1 MHVSIR
7 SVVTLFFCATL
18 AAPAH
23 ANEYLA
29 ELVQR
34 AQTQNLAARAEWRA
48 LLHYR
53 PNLLMPGVTSQAD
66 DTKFFNAPN
75 GKTDPDAELAAT
87 LAAFFSEREET
98 DKTQNPQCAF
108 IARYRWLKA
117 ELDFD
122 PARLPERHCAR
133 FQAWRQALD
142 PKALTLVFPA
152 AYLNNPS
159 SMFGHTLLRID
170 AAAHTEQSRLL
181 GYAVNYAAATDET
194 NGALFA
200 IKGIFGG
207 YGGLF
212 SIAPY
217 YMKVKEYSDLE
228 NRDIWEYEL
237 NFTPEEIDRLLMHA
251 WELGPIYFDYYFF
264 DENCSYHL
272 LSLLDVG
279 RPGLRLADRFKY
291 WVIPADTVRAVA
303 DVPDLVRRAVFRP
316 AAATRLRH
324 RVETM
329 DPILRAEV
337 LALADGTRKPDAP
350 ELAALAPK
358 QRADV
363 LETAYEYVRYE
374 VAARKRAGAPAAT
387 LSRELLLARS
397 RIDAPRQEP
406 PVPAPVARPEHGHKT
421 ARVALGGGAEDG
433 HEFFDIKLR
442 PAYHDILDP
451 DAGYTAGAQIN
462 FVDVNLR
469 YDRTGEDLK
478 LEQLTLI
485 DIVSLAPRDRFFRP
499 LSWKVATGVDRIR
512 RAKDAPGDNGGD
524 QGLVGRVVGGPGWV
538 LGDARALAY
547 GFIDADLMAGGA
559 LAENHS
565 VGLGASVGTLLWFGG
580 YGKLHVFARGL
591 DYRLGERHRLGE
603 TGAEYRVPI
612 SRAHAVN
619 FKYVA
624 RDDFGEHRPLWGLGL
639 HWYL

>member
-1 MHVSIR
+1 MSRIR
-7 SVVTLFFCATL
+7 LLLGLLLF
-18 AAPAH
+18 AALLTPAH
-23 ANEYLA
+23 ANDYLA
-29 ELVQR
+29 ELIQR
-34 AQTQNLAARAEWRA
+34 ARAKNLAARAEWHA

-53 PNLLMPGVTSQAD
+53 PNLLHPGVTSQAD
-66 DTKFFNAPN
+66 DVKFFNAAT
-75 GKTDPDAELAAT
+75 GATDPVAELDAT
-87 LAAFFSEREET
+87 LAAFFSDREET

-122 PARLPERHCAR
+122 ASRLPERECAR
-133 FQAWRQALD
+133 FRAWRAALD
-142 PKALTLVFPA
+142 PQALTLVFPA

-170 AAAHTEQSRLL
+170 AAGHSEQARLL
-181 GYAVNYAAATDET
+181 GYAVNYAAATEES

-237 NFTPEEIDRLLMHA
+237 NFTPVEIDRLLMHA

-279 RPGLRLADRFKY
+279 RPGLRLSDQFRW
-291 WVIPADTVRAVA
+291 WVIPADTVRAIA
-303 DVPDLVRRAVFRP
+303 DEPNLVRRALFRP

-324 RVETM
+324 RLDAM
-329 DPILRAEV
+329 APPLRAEV
-337 LALADGTRKPDAP
+337 MALANGARKPEAP
-350 ELAALAPK
+350 TLATLTPA

-374 VAARKRAGAPAAT
+374 VAARKRPGPEAAA

-397 RIDAPRQEP
+397 RVDAPRQEP
-406 PVPAPVARPEHGHKT
+406 PVPPPAARPEHGHKT
-421 ARVALGGGAEDG
+421 ARVAFGGGAEDG
-433 HEFFDIKLR
+433 REFLDLKLR

-462 FVDVNLR
+462 FVDTELR
-469 YDRTGEDLK
+469 YDREAEDLK
-478 LEQLTLI
+478 LERLTLI
-485 DIVSLAPRDRFFRP
+485 DIVSLAPRDAFFRS

-512 RAKDAPGDNGGD
+512 RRHDDGSGDD
-524 QGLVGRVVGGPGWV
+524 GLAWRVAGGPGWV
-538 LGDARALAY
+538 LGDARALVY
-547 GFIDADLMAGGA
+547 GFVDADAIVGGA

-565 VGLGASVGTLLWFGG
+565 VGLGASVGTLLTVGA
-580 YGKLHVFARGL
+580 GKLHVFARGL
-591 DYRLGERHRLGE
+591 DYRLGEHHRLGE
-603 TGAEYRVPI
+603 TAMEYRVPL
-612 SRAHAVN
+612 SRAHALN
-619 FKYVA
+619 FKYSA
-624 RDDFGEHRPLWGLGL
+624 RDDFGAHRPLWSLAL

>member
-1 MHVSIR
+1 MLACLR
-7 SVVTLFFCATL
+7 LTL
-18 AAPAH
+18 AVLLCAALPAH
-23 ANEYLA
+23 ANEYLS

-34 AQTQNLAARAEWRA
+34 AHEKNLAARAEWHA

-53 PNLLMPGVTSQAD
+53 PNLLTPGVTSQAD
-66 DTKFFNAPN
+66 DTKFFNAPS
-75 GKTDPDAELAAT
+75 GKTDPAAELDAT
-87 LAAFFSEREET
+87 LAAFFSDREET

-108 IARYRWLKA
+108 IARYRWLKT

-122 PARLPERHCAR
+122 FTRLPERDCAR
-133 FQAWRQALD
+133 FRTWRAALD
-142 PKALTLVFPA
+142 PQALTLVFPA

-181 GYAVNYAAATDET
+181 GYAVNYAAATEET

-200 IKGIFGG
+200 VKGIFGG

-237 NFTPEEIDRLLMHA
+237 NFTPAEIDRLLMHA

-279 RPGLRLADRFKY
+279 RPGLRLTDRFQY
-291 WVIPADTVRAVA
+291 GVIPADTVRVIA
-303 DVPDLVRRAVFRP
+303 DEPNLVRRTVFRP

-324 RVETM
+324 RLDAM
-329 DPILRAEV
+329 SPALRAEV
-337 LALADGTRKPDAP
+337 MALADGTHKPDAP
-350 ELAALAPK
+350 ELMQLAPA
-358 QRADV
+358 QRADA

-374 VAARKRAGAPAAT
+374 VAARKRANPEAAA

-397 RIDAPRQEP
+397 RVDAPRQEP
-406 PVPAPVARPEHGHKT
+406 PVPPPTARPEHGHKT
-421 ARVALGGGAEDG
+421 ARAALGGGAEDARG
-433 HEFFDIKLR
+433 FIDLKWR
-442 PAYHDILDP
+442 PAYHDILDA

-462 FVDVNLR
+462 FVDIELR
-469 YDRTGEDLK
+469 YERAREDVR
-478 LEQLTLI
+478 LERLTLI
-485 DIVSLAPRDRFFRP
+485 DIVSLAPRDAFFRP
-499 LSWKVATGVDRIR
+499 LSWKVGTGVDRIR
-512 RAKDAPGDNGGD
+512 RRNDDGGAD
-524 QGLVGRVVGGPGWV
+524 EGLAWRVAGGPGWV
-538 LGDARALAY
+538 VGDARALVY
-547 GFIDADLMAGGA
+547 GFVDGDVVAGGT

-565 VGLGASVGTLLWFGG
+565 VGVGASVGTLLGFGAH
-580 YGKLHVFARGL
+580 GKLHVFARAL
-591 DYRLGERHRLGE
+591 DYRLGERHRLRE
-603 TGAEYRVPI
+603 AGAEYRVPL
-612 SRAHAVN
+612 SRAHALN
-619 FKYVA
+619 FKYTA
-624 RDDFGEHRPLWGLGL
+624 RDDFGEHRPLWSLAL

>member
-1 MHVSIR
+1 MSR
-7 SVVTLFFCATL
+7 MRLFVTLSLFAAL

-29 ELVQR
+29 ELVRR
-34 AQTQNLAARAEWRA
+34 AQAQNLSARAEWHA
-48 LLHYR
+48 MLHYR
-53 PNLLMPGVTSQAD
+53 PNLLASGVTSQAD
-66 DTKFFNAPN
+66 DPKFFNAPN
-75 GKTDPDAELAAT
+75 GKADPAAELDAT

-122 PARLPERHCAR
+122 PKRLPERDCAR
-133 FQAWRQALD
+133 FRAWRAALD
-142 PKALTLVFPA
+142 PQALTLVFPA

-181 GYAVNYAAATDET
+181 GYAVNYAAATEET

-237 NFTPEEIDRLLMHA
+237 NFTPAEIDRLLMHA

-279 RPGLRLADRFKY
+279 RPGLRLTDQFQY

-303 DVPDLVRRAVFRP
+303 DRPGLVRRTVFRP
-316 AAATRLRH
+316 AAATRLRY
-324 RVETM
+324 RLDAMAPE
-329 DPILRAEV
+329 LRAHV
-337 LALADGTRKPDAP
+337 MALANAERKPDAP
-350 ELAALAPK
+350 ELAALAPA
-358 QRADV
+358 QRADA

-374 VAARKRAGAPAAT
+374 VAAGKRPGPEAAA

-397 RIDAPRQEP
+397 RVDAPRQEP
-406 PVPAPVARPEHGHKT
+406 PLPPPTARPEHGHKT
-421 ARVALGGGAEDG
+421 ARAALGGGSEDG
-433 HEFFDIKLR
+433 RAFFDLKWR

-451 DAGYTAGAQIN
+451 DAGYTAGAQID
-462 FVDVNLR
+462 FVDIDLR
-469 YDRTGEDLK
+469 YDRAGEDLK
-478 LEQLTLI
+478 LERLTLI
-485 DIVSLAPRDRFFRP
+485 DIVSLAPRDAFFRP
-499 LSWKVATGVDRIR
+499 LSWKVGTGVDRIR
-512 RAKDAPGDNGGD
+512 RRNDDGSPDE
-524 QGLVGRVVGGPGWV
+524 GLAWRVAGGPGWV
-538 LGDARALAY
+538 LGDARALVY
-547 GFIDADLMAGGA
+547 GFVDADVIAGGT

-565 VGLGASVGTLLWFGG
+565 VGVGASVGTLLGFGA

-603 TGAEYRVPI
+603 AGAEYRVPI
-612 SRAHAVN
+612 SRAHALN
-619 FKYVA
+619 LKYTA
-624 RDDFGEHRPLWGLGL
+624 RDDFGDHRPLWSLAL

>member
-1 MHVSIR
+1 MPVLSQLLL
-7 SVVTLFFCATL
+7 SLLLCSLL
-18 AAPAH
+18 AQPAR
-23 ANEYLA
+23 ANANDYLD

-34 AQTQNLAARAEWRA
+34 ARSADLATRAEWHA

-53 PNLLMPGVTSQAD
+53 PNMLARGVTSQAD
-66 DTKFFNAPN
+66 DPKFFNAPS
-75 GKTDPDAELAAT
+75 GKTDPEAELAAT

-108 IARYRWLKA
+108 IARYQWLKT
-117 ELDFD
+117 ELKFD
-122 PARLPERHCAR
+122 PARLPERTCPR
-133 FQAWRQALD
+133 FRAWREALD
-142 PKALTLVFPA
+142 PQALTLVFPA

-170 AAAHTEQSRLL
+170 AAAQTEQSRLL

-200 IKGIFGG
+200 FKGIFGG

-212 SIAPY
+212 SLAPY

-237 NFTPEEIDRLLMHA
+237 NFTPAEIDRLLMHA

-279 RPGLRLADRFKY
+279 RPGLRLTDRFQW

-303 DVPDLVRRAVFRP
+303 DVPELVRRTVFRP

-324 RVETM
+324 RLQAM
-329 DPILRAEV
+329 APDLRAQV
-337 LALADGTRKPDAP
+337 MVVAAGKRAPDAAEVAQLSP
-350 ELAALAPK
+350 T

-374 VAARKRAGAPAAT
+374 VAAGKRPAKPAAA

-397 RIDAPRQEP
+397 RVDAPRQEP
-406 PVPAPVARPEHGHKT
+406 SVPAPSARPEHGHKT
-421 ARVALGGGAEDG
+421 ARAALGGGSEDG
-433 HEFFDIKLR
+433 REFYELKWR

-462 FVDVNLR
+462 FVDLHLR
-469 YDRTGEDLK
+469 QYRDRDLQ

-485 DIVSLAPRDRFFRP
+485 DIVSLAPRDRFFRS

-512 RAKDAPGDNGGD
+512 RTQDDD
-524 QGLVGRVVGGPGWV
+524 GLVYRVAGGPGWV
-538 LGDARALAY
+538 RGDAGALIY
-547 GFIDADLMAGGA
+547 GFVDADIVVGGA
-559 LAENHS
+559 LVDNHS
-565 VGLGASVGTLLWFGG
+565 VGVGASIGTLLAFGN

-591 DYRLGERHRLGE
+591 DYRLGDRHRLGE
-603 TGAEYRVPI
+603 AGAEYRVPI
-612 SRAHAVN
+612 SRAHALN
-619 FKYVA
+619 FKWTTT
-624 RDDFGEHRPLWGLGL
+624 DEFGEHRPLWSVAL